1 MPSPETS
8 ERFRRRD
15 LPHWDLQGAT
25 YFVTNCLAGSIPA
38 LGRLPIKAETARS
51 QTQPRSGNSRHTS
64 SASTDFVAR
73 ERLLD
78 AAIGVRWLENPNVAA
93 AVRESM
99 LYFAGTRYD
108 LLGYVIMPNHVHWV
122 FSPLATWTEHAGSR
136 PVREIILHSF
146 CRQTARICNRIL
158 GRTGRFWQHES
169 YDRAVRD
176 EAELQR
182 IIDYIERNPVKAGL
196 CDRPEQWEFSSAWR
210 GGSGEDGMTGGR
222 GVEG

>member
-1 MPSPETS
+1 MPPQEPP

-38 LGRLPIKAETARS
+38 LGRLPIKAENARS
-51 QTQPRSGNSRHTS
+51 QPQPRAVTVRHTS
-64 SASTDFVAR
+64 SASTDFGTR

-78 AAIGVRWLENPNVAA
+78 AALGVRWLENPNVAA

-99 LYFAGTRYD
+99 LYFAGTRYE

-122 FSPLATWTEHAGSR
+122 FRPLATWTEHAGSR

-169 YDRAVRD
+169 YDRVVRD
-176 EAELQR
+176 QAELQR
-182 IIDYIERNPVKAGL
+182 IIDYIERNPVKASL
-196 CDRPEQWEFSSAWR
+196 CDRPEQWEFSSAFR
-210 GGSGEDGMTGGR
+210 GGSGGDGMTGGQ
-222 GVEG
+222 GLEG